1 MEVMG
6 KLLRLVLA
14 AVTVIVACGAAM
26 YNVNSNKDSVQSTKT
41 ETIKPEYI
49 YDEDPDLASYH
60 EQLRNKYKNI
70 SAEYPLENV
79 NQNKE

>member
-26 YNVNSNKDSVQSTKT
+26 YNVNSNKDSVVRSKGN
-41 ETIKPEYI
+41 E
-49 YDEDPDLASYH
+49 
-60 EQLRNKYKNI
+60 
-70 SAEYPLENV
+70 
-79 NQNKE
+79 